1 MPRPALVKSGSERTD
16 AVRRDAFFIR
26 QTLNASEGVSS
37 VNEKELRR
45 NQKGVSYAKWGY
57 LFILP
62 FFLAYFVFTFAPQ
75 VLTIYNSFFEN
86 YREGLKQVGP
96 NFVGFGNYV
105 KLFTPDKSGTI
116 NILKYAGNTLILW
129 LLGAVPQIL
138 IALLLAI
145 FFTSY
150 RLNIKGQQFFKTV
163 IYMPNLIMASAF
175 SMLFFTLF
183 SNVGPVN
190 QLIQAWGWS
199 DVPIDFFAY
208 KGTVRG
214 LISLMNFLMWFGNTT
229 ILLMAGIMGI
239 DQDLF
244 EAANLDG
251 ASSVQTFFRIT
262 LPLLMPILVYTIIT
276 AMIGGLQMFDVPQV
290 LTKGKGMPDRTS
302 MTLVMY
308 LNNYLGGSKNYGM
321 SGAISVIIFIITG
334 ALSLVVFRTLNK
346 KD

>member
-1 MPRPALVKSGSERTD
+1 MDKKPKI
-16 AVRRDAFFIR
+16 RR
-26 QTLNASEGVSS
+26 S
-37 VNEKELRR
+37 
-45 NQKGVSYAKWGY
+45 GVSYAKWGY

-62 FFLAYFVFTFAPQ
+62 FFIAYIIFTLTPQ
-75 VLTIYNSFFEN
+75 IMTFYNSFFEN
-86 YREGLKQVGP
+86 YRSGLKQIGP
-96 NFVGFGNYV
+96 NFVGLENYV
-105 KLFTPDKSGTI
+105 KLFTPDKTGTVGM
-116 NILKYAGNTLILW
+116 LKYFGNTMILW
-129 LLGAVPQIL
+129 LMGAVPQIVV
-138 IALLLAI
+138 ALLLAV

-163 IYMPNLIMASAF
+163 IYMPNLIMAAAF

-183 SNVGPVN
+183 SPVGPINQVLLAHGVVN
-190 QLIQAWGWS
+190 ESINFLGIKIS
-199 DVPIDFFAY
+199 
-208 KGTVRG
+208 VRI

-251 ASSVQTFFRIT
+251 ASSTQVFFKIT
-262 LPLLMPILVYTIIT
+262 LPLLMPILVYTVIT

-290 LTKGKGMPDRTS
+290 LTNGKGMPDRTS

-334 ALSLVVFRTLNK
+334 VLSLLVYRTLNK

>member
-1 MPRPALVKSGSERTD
+1 MRETVETRKR
-16 AVRRDAFFIR
+16 
-26 QTLNASEGVSS
+26 
-37 VNEKELRR
+37 K
-45 NQKGVSYAKWGY
+45 KGISYAKWGY

-62 FFLAYFVFTFAPQ
+62 FFLAYFIFSFTPQ

-86 YREGLKQVGP
+86 YREGLTQVGP
-96 NFVGFGNYV
+96 NFVGFKNYV
-105 KLFTPDKSGTI
+105 KLFTPDKNGVI
-116 NILKYAGNTLILW
+116 DILKYARNTMILW
-129 LLGAVPQIL
+129 LLGAVPQIV

-199 DVPIDFFAY
+199 DVPINFFARTV
-208 KGTVRG
+208 TVRG

-239 DQDLF
+239 DQNLF

-251 ASSVQTFFRIT
+251 ASSVQTFFRVT
-262 LPLLMPILVYTIIT
+262 LPLLMPILVYTVIT
-276 AMIGGLQMFDVPQV
+276 AMIGGLQMFDVPQI
-290 LTKGKGMPDRTS
+290 LTNGAGTPDRTS
-302 MTLVMY
+302 MTLIMY
-308 LNNYLGGSKNYGM
+308 LNSYLGGSKNYGM

-334 ALSLVVFRTLNK
+334 LLSLVVYRTLNK